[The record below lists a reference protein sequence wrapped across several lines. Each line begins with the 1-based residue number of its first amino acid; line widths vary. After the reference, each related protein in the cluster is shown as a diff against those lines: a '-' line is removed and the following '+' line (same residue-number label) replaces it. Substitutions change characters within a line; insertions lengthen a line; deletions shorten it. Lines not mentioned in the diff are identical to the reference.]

1 MLKFIYVFLTSLGFT
16 GWQLDTVTSLIF
28 VVCFLTVIP
37 VIGSIVRKFAEF
49 QIRILSKL
57 VGSKFAEF
65 ICNRLLFLGTVTHE
79 LSHALFAVLSGAKIV
94 KIRCLTLF
102 SKDTLGY
109 VSFITM
115 GKPVKKSFQLAFIG
129 CAPTVMGCIIL
140 WQLISRWQFFA
151 VNFPVQ
157 LFLIYFGI
165 SVVDHMSMSL
175 SDVHNYK
182 KGCLLLFL
190 LLFILSMGF
199 CHFCMA

>member
-109 VSFITM
+109 VQFATR
-115 GKPVKKSFQLAFIG
+115 GRPVKRSFQMAFIG
-129 CAPTVMGCIIL
+129 CAPTIVGC
-140 WQLISRWQFFA
+140 LIVYIMISNWNQIA
-151 VNFPVQ
+151 ISFPVQ
-157 LFLIYFGI
+157 VFLVYFGI
-165 SVVDHMSMSL
+165 SVADHMSMSS
-175 SDVHNYK
+175 SDVQNYI
-182 KGCLLLFL
+182 KGCPLVFL
-190 LLFILSMGF
+190 LMFALAMGF
-199 CHFCMA
+199 CKFCMV